1 MNIKDIAKVC
11 HEANKLLCES
21 QGDFSQVDWWDSPNW
36 QRDSAINQIK
46 FHLANPDAG
55 DSASHDA
62 WMIEKT
68 INGWIHGE
76 TKDAELKTH
85 PCMVPF
91 EQLPLEQQAKDT
103 LFRSIVNALK
113 PLIGTPISVSLVNE

>member
-1 MNIKDIAKVC
+1 MKIREIAKVC
-11 HEANKLLCES
+11 HEANRVLCES
-21 QGDFSQVDWWDSPNW
+21 QKDFSQRQWAVSPKW
-36 QRDSAINQIK
+36 QRDSAINGVK
-46 FHLANPDAG
+46 FHLTNPNAG

-62 WMIEKT
+62 WMIEKR
-68 INGWIHGE
+68 IDGWVYGPI
-76 TKDAELKTH
+76 KDAELKTH

-103 LFRSIVNALK
+103 LFRSIVNALN